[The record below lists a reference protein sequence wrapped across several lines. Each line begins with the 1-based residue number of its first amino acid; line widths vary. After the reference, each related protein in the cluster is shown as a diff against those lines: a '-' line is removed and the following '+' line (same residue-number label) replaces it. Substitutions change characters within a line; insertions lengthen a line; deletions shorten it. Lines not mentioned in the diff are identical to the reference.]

1 MENDYLRGIIN
12 TLTKTIEMKI
22 VFLDAATIGDTSL
35 EEIKALGELVC
46 YQTSTPEQV
55 LERVTDCD
63 VVITNKVRITED
75 VLSAAKNL
83 KLVCEAATGVNNIDL
98 KACEKRG
105 IPVKNVAGYST
116 DSVVQSTFMH
126 LLSLLGNAPYFDN
139 VVKSGAYSKSGLFT
153 DVSMP
158 FYEITGKTLG
168 IVGMGNIG
176 SKVAALATAF
186 GMRVIYYSTS
196 GTGHC
201 KDYPCVSIEELMRTS
216 DAISVHAPYNE
227 RTAGLI
233 NESLLR
239 MMKPSAF
246 ILNLGRGGIIV
257 ENDLAKVI
265 DEGVIAGA
273 ALDVFE
279 KEPLAEDHP
288 LLHTSH
294 PERLRFS
301 PHTAWASVEARQRLM
316 HLVAQNIKDWIG

>member
-1 MENDYLRGIIN
+1 
-12 TLTKTIEMKI
+12 MKI
-22 VFLDAATIGDTSL
+22 VFLDAATVGNTSL
-35 EEIKALGELVC
+35 TEISELGELVC
-46 YQTSTPEQV
+46 YETSTPEQV

-63 VVITNKVRITED
+63 IVITNKVRITED
-75 VLSAAKNL
+75 VLQAARNL

-98 KACEKRG
+98 KACESRG

-126 LLSLLGNAPYFDN
+126 MLSLLGNAPYFDN
-139 VVKSGAYSKSGLFT
+139 AVKSGAYSASGLFT
-153 DVSMP
+153 DVTKP
-158 FYEITGKTLG
+158 FIEITGKTLG

-176 SKVAALATAF
+176 TKVATLATAF
-186 GMRVIYYSTS
+186 GMKVIYYSTS

-201 KDYPCVSIEELMRTS
+201 KDYPCVSIEQLMQES
-216 DAISVHAPYNE
+216 DVISVHAPYNE

-233 NESLLR
+233 TESLLR
-239 MMKPSAF
+239 MMKPTAF

-279 KEPLAEDHP
+279 KEPIDAEHP
-288 LLHTSH
+288 LLHTKH
-294 PERLRFS
+294 PERLRFT

-316 HLVAQNIKDWIG
+316 HLVAENIKEWIG